1 MTIVIK
7 NWFYSLNV
15 SLPLHKIITI
25 YISLNTFSKT
35 KRPVQGSFSY
45 VQKELILVFLSNNLC
60 CS

>member
-35 KRPVQGSFSY
+35 KRPVQGSSY
-45 VQKELILVFLSNNLC
+45 VQKELILVFFK
-60 CS
+60 